1 MVFRL
6 GEFANDR
13 QFLLYNQRSNFEQSQ
28 ILEHISTLKKVNRGS
43 DDPVNFSRIENTRDQ
58 LEQNAAFERNIEA
71 LLQKN
76 GVIESSLNSIL
87 ESFDAARELAV
98 QGTSHLHDDLER
110 ETIADQIQQYR
121 ESIINRL
128 NTRHEDEYLFSGTL
142 TTTQPFDA
150 AGVYSGNTTV
160 VNARI
165 NDTDTIQT
173 NFIGSDLAYG
183 PTGPGDPTDIIEI
196 LTNLETAFRAN
207 DEVAINAELPR
218 MRDVTERL
226 NEAIAEVGT
235 RNVRLI
241 AENDRYA
248 VFEESLTTVLA
259 QLEDADL
266 AEEIVDLEQVQN
278 TLQAQLRSQGTINQ
292 QSLLNFLG

>member
-43 DDPVNFSRIENTRDQ
+43 DDPVNFSRIESTRDQ
-58 LEQNAAFERNIEA
+58 LEQNAAFEKNIET

-87 ESFDAARELAV
+87 ESFEAARELAV

-110 ETIADQIQQYR
+110 ETIADQIQQHR

-150 AGVYSGNTTV
+150 AGVYSGNTTI

-235 RNVRLI
+235 RNVRLT

-248 VFEESLTTVLA
+248 VFEENLTTVLA
-259 QLEDADL
+259 QLEAADL

>member
-58 LEQNAAFERNIEA
+58 LEQNAAFEKNIET

-87 ESFDAARELAV
+87 ESFEAARELAV

-110 ETIADQIQQYR
+110 ETIADQIQQHR

-150 AGVYSGNTTV
+150 AGVYSGNTTI

-218 MRDVTERL
+218 MRDATERL

-235 RNVRLI
+235 RNVRLT

-248 VFEESLTTVLA
+248 VFEENLTTVLA
-259 QLEDADL
+259 QLEAADL